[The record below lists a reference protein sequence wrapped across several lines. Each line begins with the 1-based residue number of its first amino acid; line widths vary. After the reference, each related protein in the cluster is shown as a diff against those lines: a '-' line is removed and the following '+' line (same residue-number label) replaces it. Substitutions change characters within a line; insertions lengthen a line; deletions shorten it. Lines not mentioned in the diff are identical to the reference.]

1 MLLGVQTRCICA
13 YRIISKQNIPSLT
26 CRASESQLFSSFEF
40 LVQKLTPTFTFTYN
54 ITPISCVSILYISV
68 LESHTASVLPQHTV
82 IDEQI
87 PCLAADET
95 ITEGKRLS
103 DRSLSDS
110 QSRLQQP
117 TKTPHE
123 APERQNGRCFC
134 RVKHFPRYKTTER
147 GLSGRGN
154 PYADD
159 ALISFHVTIVS
170 EVKAHHPRNDEHY
183 FCNVAYLKKHDPT
196 TAA

>member
-13 YRIISKQNIPSLT
+13 YLIISKQNIPSLT
-26 CRASESQLFSSFEF
+26 CRASDSH
-40 LVQKLTPTFTFTYN
+40 LVQKLTLTFTLTSN
-54 ITPISCVSILYISV
+54 ITPISCVSMLYISV
-68 LESHTASVLPQHTV
+68 LESHTASVFPQHKV
-82 IDEQI
+82 IDEQV
-87 PCLAADET
+87 PRLAADET
-95 ITEGKRLS
+95 IAEGKRLS

-134 RVKHFPRYKTTER
+134 RVKHFPRYETTER
-147 GLSGRGN
+147 GLTGPGN

-170 EVKAHHPRNDEHY
+170 EGKAHHPRNNEQY

-196 TAA
+196 AAA